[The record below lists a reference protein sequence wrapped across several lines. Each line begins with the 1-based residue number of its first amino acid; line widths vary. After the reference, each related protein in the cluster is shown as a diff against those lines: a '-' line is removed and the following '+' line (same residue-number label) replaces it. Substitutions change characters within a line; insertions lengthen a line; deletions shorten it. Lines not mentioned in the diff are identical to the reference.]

1 MEQVFSV
8 LSVDLT
14 LWFLNALHSE
24 NRGLQ
29 TLIIA
34 FLALFLYI
42 THLLL
47 HMFSSFK

>member
-29 TLIIA
+29 TLIIV
-34 FLALFLYI
+34 FLALFFVYHTSPLTYVF
-42 THLLL
+42 L
-47 HMFSSFK
+47 F